1 MLYRDVA
8 ETLKV
13 AQSIAIL
20 LNGVHFAG
28 TLCSD
33 VAEVLTVAALVANTY
48 RKD

>member
-1 MLYRDVA
+1 MLYWDIA

-13 AQSIAIL
+13 AESIAIF

-33 VAEVLTVAALVANTY
+33 VAEVLTVAALIANTY
-48 RKD
+48 WKD